1 MSFLGVILAPW
12 TDHPAELREL
22 RLNMASTKDMVA
34 RLNTATDEL
43 ASDLAD
49 FRAKVANQDSALAAE
64 LDPIVSRLEEMGQDP
79 KDPVPSNDG
88 TPVENQD
95 GTGSTPA
102 AGTGDE
108 APSQNDGLGENE
120 VSPETVLDENR

>member
-22 RLNMASTKDMVA
+22 RLNMASTKEMVA
-34 RLNTATDEL
+34 RLKDATDEL
-43 ASDLAD
+43 ARDLTAARD
-49 FRAKVANQDSALAAE
+49 KIANQDAELASE

-79 KDPVPSNDG
+79 KNPVPSSDG

-95 GTGSTPA
+95 GTGTTPA

-108 APSQNDGLGENE
+108 APSQDDQLSEGE
-120 VSPETVLDENR
+120 VSPETVPDENR